1 MSGGGAMPE
10 SDSNNNRT
18 EIENPIAK
26 ALSQVVQRQAARPRD
41 VYRLAVIVAG
51 FLDSSDDPEAMETIR
66 AELRALIN
74 DLSQSIPD
82 A

>member
-1 MSGGGAMPE
+1 MPD
-10 SDSNNNRT
+10 SDPKENRT

-26 ALSQVVQRQAARPRD
+26 ALSQIVKQQAARPRD

-51 FLDSSDDPEAMETIR
+51 FMDSVDDPEAMETIR